1 MTKRA
6 EQFVTRVQFTTDELS
21 RLLARRRRARLGC
34 TALARQLGVTV
45 TAMDNYERGIRRVP
59 VALLPR
65 WSRALDESEHH
76 DTIFSRSLGI
86 ARNNRSLLSKA
97 DRGPSCRPSFVS
109 T

>member
-34 TALARQLGVTV
+34 GALARQLGVTV

-59 VALLPR
+59 AALLPR
-65 WSRALDESEHH
+65 WSRALDESDDH
-76 DTIFSRSLGI
+76 DNLQPELAGCTIALSSRRP
-86 ARNNRSLLSKA
+86 A
-97 DRGPSCRPSFVS
+97 GPSCRLSHVGA
-109 T
+109 

>member
-21 RLLARRRRARLGC
+21 QLLARRRRARLGC

-59 VALLPR
+59 AALLPR
-65 WSRALDESEHH
+65 WSRALRIDAQRQDH
-76 DTIFSRSLGI
+76 DTPVSRVSRGRAVMPASQPLG
-86 ARNNRSLLSKA
+86 
-97 DRGPSCRPSFVS
+97 

>member
-21 RLLARRRRARLGC
+21 QLLARRRRARLGC

-59 VALLPR
+59 AALLPQ
-65 WSRALDESEHH
+65 WSRALGGWD
-76 DTIFSRSLGI
+76 
-86 ARNNRSLLSKA
+86 
-97 DRGPSCRPSFVS
+97 V
-109 T
+109 

>member
-1 MTKRA
+1 MSKRA

-45 TAMDNYERGIRRVP
+45 TAMDNYERGIRRIP
-59 VALLPR
+59 AALLPR
-65 WSRALDESEHH
+65 WSRALGGWD
-76 DTIFSRSLGI
+76 
-86 ARNNRSLLSKA
+86 
-97 DRGPSCRPSFVS
+97 VS